1 MIFDRQRQRLLLQGK
16 EYTAGDIFRLVAE
29 GVENCPPALWDL
41 YLFLEKWFD
50 ASPVITVHT
59 SGSTGTPKE
68 LVVCK
73 DRMMQS
79 ARLTCEFLNL
89 QAGDTALLCM
99 NLRYIGAMMVVVRS
113 LVAGLNLIVR
123 PASGHPLSDIE
134 EPLRFAAMVPLQVY
148 NTLRV
153 PEEKERLEQTDI
165 LIIGGGAVDD
175 SLEAEISAL
184 PTAVYSTYGMT
195 ETLSHIALRRLNG
208 ETASKHYYPFPSV
221 ELSLSAESTLVI
233 KAPLICGEVLQTN
246 DIACI
251 YPDGSFT
258 IAGRKDNVINSG
270 GIKIQAEEME
280 KRLRPFIPVPFVV
293 TSVPDP
299 RLGQA
304 LTLLIAGQVDAREL
318 ESKLQTVLDAYHR
331 PRHIFMT
338 ESIPQ
343 TENGKTD
350 RAGCRI
356 LARQMKKLH
365 PLMFAGTG
373 SDVGKSIISAAFCRI
388 FRQDGYRPAPFKAQ
402 NMALNSYATP
412 EGLEIGRAQ
421 AVQAEAAG
429 VPCHTDMNPL
439 LLKPQSDRT
448 SQVVLNGKPIGS
460 RGAYDYFRKEG
471 REELRREVCAAYD
484 RLAQKYNP
492 IVLEGAGSISEINL
506 REVDL
511 VNLPMAMY
519 AGADVILVAD
529 IDRGGVF
536 ASVYGSVMLL
546 TPEERKHVKGILIN
560 KFRGDIR
567 LFESGVKML
576 EELCG
581 IPVVGVVPYY
591 KDIYIEEED
600 SLALATKSLQAEQG
614 KVNIAV
620 VLLRHLS
627 NFTDFN
633 VLERDPRVH
642 LFYTNN
648 TDELAKADII
658 ILPGSKSTL
667 ADLYE
672 LRRNGV
678 AQSVI
683 RAHHEGTAVLGIC
696 GGYQL
701 MGQEVL
707 DPDHVEGEIE
717 RLPGLGL
724 LPVSTRM
731 TGEKVTR
738 QVNFQ
743 LLESCRAVV
752 PQGNSSPSIFNNQP
766 SVSHFQ
772 LKGYEI
778 HMGSTV
784 PVEGASASPLNRLES
799 GQCDGYIVDRTC
811 MGTYIHGILDNPE
824 FIDFLLEPF
833 ASKLSEEAETFNYR
847 QFKEEQYDK
856 LADHV
861 RQHVNL
867 PLIYKIL
874 TDNN

>member
-153 PEEKERLEQTDI
+153 PEEKARLEQTDI
-165 LIIGGGAVDD
+165 LIIGGGAMDD

-678 AQSVI
+678 AQAVI
-683 RAHHEGTAVLGIC
+683 RAHREGTVVLGIC

-752 PQGNSSPSIFNNQP
+752 PQGNSSPSNFNNQP
-766 SVSHFQ
+766 SVPHFQ

-784 PVEGASASPLNRLES
+784 PVEGASASPLKRA
-799 GQCDGYIVDRTC
+799 
-811 MGTYIHGILDNPE
+811 M
-824 FIDFLLEPF
+824 
-833 ASKLSEEAETFNYR
+833 
-847 QFKEEQYDK
+847 
-856 LADHV
+856 
-861 RQHVNL
+861 
-867 PLIYKIL
+867 
-874 TDNN
+874 

>member
-16 EYTAGDIFRLVAE
+16 EYTAGDISRLVAE
-29 GVENCPPALWDL
+29 GAENCPPALWDL

-59 SGSTGTPKE
+59 SGSTGTPKG
-68 LVVCK
+68 LVVRK

-153 PEEKERLEQTDI
+153 PEEKARLEQTDI

-175 SLEAEISAL
+175 SLEAKMSAL

-195 ETLSHIALRRLNG
+195 ETLSHIALRCLNG
-208 ETASKHYYPFPSV
+208 DTASKHYYPFPSV

-246 DIACI
+246 DIACL

-304 LTLLIAGQVDAREL
+304 LTLLIAGQVDVREL

-373 SDVGKSIISAAFCRI
+373 SDVGKSIIAAAFCRI

-678 AQSVI
+678 AQAVI
-683 RAHHEGTAVLGIC
+683 RAHREGTVVLGIC

-752 PQGNSSPSIFNNQP
+752 PQGNSSPSNFNNQP
-766 SVSHFQ
+766 SASHFQ

-811 MGTYIHGILDNPE
+811 MGLTFTAFSTIRN
-824 FIDFLLEPF
+824 
-833 ASKLSEEAETFNYR
+833 LSTSCSNR
-847 QFKEEQYDK
+847 
-856 LADHV
+856 LP
-861 RQHVNL
+861 VNCRKQRKRSTTGSL
-867 PLIYKIL
+867 RKSSTTNSPTMCGSMSICRLFTRY
-874 TDNN
+874 

>member
-1 MIFDRQRQRLLLQGK
+1 MIFDRQQQRLLLEGK
-16 EYTAGDIFRLVAE
+16 EYAPEDISRLVAE
-29 GVENCPPALWDL
+29 GAGNCPPALWDL
-41 YLFLEKWFD
+41 YLFLNEWFD

-59 SGSTGTPKE
+59 SGSTGVPKE
-68 LVVCK
+68 LVVRK

-99 NLRYIGAMMVVVRS
+99 NLRYIGAMMMVVRS
-113 LVAGLNLIVR
+113 LVAGLNLVVR
-123 PASGHPLSDIE
+123 PASGHPLSDVE
-134 EPLRFAAMVPLQVY
+134 VPLKFAAMVPLQVY

-153 PEEKERLEQTDI
+153 PAERKRLEHTDI

-175 SLEAEISAL
+175 SLEAELKTIPIA
-184 PTAVYSTYGMT
+184 AYSTYGMT

-208 ETASKHYYPFPSV
+208 EAASKCYYPFPSV
-221 ELSLSAESTLVI
+221 ELSLSAENTLIV
-233 KAPLICGEVLQTN
+233 KAPLICDDVLQTN
-246 DIACI
+246 DIACLCS
-251 YPDGSFT
+251 DGGFT

-280 KRLRPFIPVPFVV
+280 NRLQPFIPVPFAV
-293 TSVPDP
+293 TAVPDP
-299 RLGQA
+299 CLGQA
-304 LTLLIAGQVDAREL
+304 LTLLIAGKPDIKEL
-318 ESKLQTVLDAYHR
+318 ENKLQAVLETYYR
-331 PRHIFMT
+331 PKHIFIT
-338 ESIPQ
+338 ELIPQ
-343 TENGKTD
+343 TENGKID
-350 RAGCRI
+350 RTGCRI
-356 LARQMKKLH
+356 LAQQMNRLH

-388 FRQDGYRPAPFKAQ
+388 FKQDGYRPAPFKAQ

-439 LLKPQSDRT
+439 LLKPQSDCT
-448 SQVVLNGKPIGS
+448 SQVVLNGRPIGNRS
-460 RGAYDYFRKEG
+460 AYGYFHKEG

-484 RLAQKYNP
+484 RLSKKYNP
-492 IVLEGAGSISEINL
+492 VVLEGAGSISEINL

-648 TDELAKADII
+648 TEELAKADII

-678 AQSVI
+678 AQAVV
-683 RAHHEGTAVLGIC
+683 RAHREGAAVLGIC

-701 MGQEVL
+701 MGQEVF
-707 DPDHVEGEIE
+707 DPDHVEGDIE

-738 QVNFQ
+738 QVKFQ
-743 LLESCRAVV
+743 LFENGGRATED
-752 PQGNSSPSIFNNQP
+752 GT
-766 SVSHFQ
+766 
-772 LKGYEI
+772 LKLSMSGYEI

-784 PVEGASASPLNRLES
+784 PIEGTSASPLNMLED
-799 GQCDGYIVDRTC
+799 GLCDGYIVDSTC

-824 FIDFLLEPF
+824 FIDFLLKPF
-833 ASKLSEEAETFNYR
+833 AGKLSETAEAFNYQ

-856 LADHV
+856 LAEHV
-861 RQHVNL
+861 RQHVDM

-874 TDNN
+874 TDNI